1 MVGRTD
7 ADLFGPEDAG
17 RLASL
22 KRRVLE
28 TGEVLRQE
36 VTVTPGGTRHILDLT
51 LEPLRDADGEIV
63 GISGMAVERAEEV
76 CRPGTDTLNLMLRNA
91 RDIVYR
97 IELAPVRRFSYISP
111 AVTRIAGYAP
121 KEVYADPEIALR
133 FIHPDELPLL
143 EAVFRGEFAPDRPL
157 MLRWLRKDG
166 TVIWVESQ
174 NVPIRDEKGL
184 LSAIEGIARDVTERK
199 QMEEA
204 LRESEERFR
213 SIFNESPIGIEY
225 YDAAG
230 NLIDINP
237 AALRIFGVL
246 DRDKLAGRLRRAHPG
261 YHRPGEGGHHAA
273 AGLRADPAEHRTVRD
288 PRGSCPPAPAGDP
301 RHGGT
306 LRGGKEMD
314 IIRDQVDRINDIIR
328 QPDIGWMEARKIRD
342 FLQRHEPA

>member
-157 MLRWLRKDG
+157 IS
-166 TVIWVESQ
+166 TS
-174 NVPIRDEKGL
+174 
-184 LSAIEGIARDVTERK
+184 
-199 QMEEA
+199 
-204 LRESEERFR
+204 
-213 SIFNESPIGIEY
+213 
-225 YDAAG
+225 
-230 NLIDINP
+230 
-237 AALRIFGVL
+237 
-246 DRDKLAGRLRRAHPG
+246 
-261 YHRPGEGGHHAA
+261 
-273 AGLRADPAEHRTVRD
+273 
-288 PRGSCPPAPAGDP
+288 
-301 RHGGT
+301 
-306 LRGGKEMD
+306 GKETPGFN
-314 IIRDQVDRINDIIR
+314 RGRNCPHQAPYTFAPRELSYR
-328 QPDIGWMEARKIRD
+328 QMSPKDKR
-342 FLQRHEPA
+342 